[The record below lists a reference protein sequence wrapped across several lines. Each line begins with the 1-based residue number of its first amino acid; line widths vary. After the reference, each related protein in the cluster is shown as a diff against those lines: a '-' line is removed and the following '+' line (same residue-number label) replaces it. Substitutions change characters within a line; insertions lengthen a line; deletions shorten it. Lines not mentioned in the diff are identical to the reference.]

1 MKTKKSVG
9 NSGLNKKIE
18 KVNKKL
24 DMIIVILLAK
34 SGFTRKEV
42 ADVLKVS
49 EKTIERMLPFEKLKK
64 RREE

>member
-18 KVNKKL
+18 KLNKKL